1 MSKQDQNRVNLGPAR
16 IKVEDS
22 IYDAVDQGIVGTT
35 TTVTAPVDT
44 GFVPIGP
51 SGDLITPPVLAP
63 VTGYPIYATDIAF
76 NDGTS
81 TYPYLTPQTPWNI
94 LDLSGLG
101 SFTNAL
107 VVNTSYNGDL
117 AFVNLDNPSQR
128 TTYAGKFRNLPL
140 DFVIRDG
147 LLTHGWLSFVGGT
160 WVGSNV
166 TITINGITQTLAA
179 ATINEYMAAGKS
191 DATHRYFYFG
201 TGWGGNVAYVKV
213 AHTGPLAIEV
223 VGILPFNP
231 FYFDANPKNGVR
243 AVANGVLWIGAQV
256 QGGGPP
262 FAEYAA
268 AIDIATGATTATYNI
283 TSLRSVAESW
293 FGLTT
298 GEAAYLFFTPVGS
311 DYVYDLRII
320 ALDGSITNQNN
331 IITLTSDSLAQYVD
345 IPGTDTMLATNA
357 LSPKT
362 LYQISPAGYQVVGGT
377 PGDIQA
383 PRISD
388 ASPGALRFW
397 GSTVSTTDVALYEFA
412 L

>member
-1 MSKQDQNRVNLGPAR
+1 MSRIDQNRVNLGPAR

-35 TTVTAPVDT
+35 TTVVAPVDT

-51 SGDLITPPVLAP
+51 IGDLITPPVLAP
-63 VTGYPIYATDIAF
+63 VTGYPIYATDINF
-76 NDGTS
+76 LDGTGG
-81 TYPYLTPQTPWNI
+81 YPFLNPATSWSI

-107 VVNTSYNGDL
+107 VVGASYIDL

-128 TTYAGKFRNLPL
+128 TTYAGKYKSGPL

-147 LLTHGWLSFVGGT
+147 LLTHGWLSFVGST
-160 WVGSNV
+160 WVGSDV
-166 TITINGITQTLAA
+166 TITINGTTQTLSA

-201 TGWGGNVAYVKV
+201 SGWGGNVAYARV
-213 AHTGPLAIEV
+213 AHTGSLAIEV
-223 VGILPFNP
+223 VGILFSNP
-231 FYFDANPKNGVR
+231 FAIDANPKTTVR
-243 AVANGVLWIGAQV
+243 AVANGVLWLGAQTS
-256 QGGGPP
+256 GP

-268 AIDIATGATTATYNI
+268 AIDIATGAATAVYTI
-283 TSLRSVAESW
+283 TSFRSAPESW
-293 FGLTT
+293 FGLST
-298 GEAAYLFFTPVGS
+298 GEAAYLFYTTVGS

-320 ALDGSITNQNN
+320 GLDGSITNQSN
-331 IITLTSDSLAQYVD
+331 IITLTSDSLSQYVD
-345 IPGTDTMLATNA
+345 IPGTDTMLATN
-357 LSPKT
+357 SFPPRT

-377 PGDIQA
+377 PGDIQL

-397 GSTVSTTDVALYEFA
+397 GSSVSTTDVALYEFA

>member
-1 MSKQDQNRVNLGPAR
+1 MTKPDQNRVNLGPAR

-35 TTVTAPVDT
+35 TTVVAPVDT

-51 SGDLITPPVLAP
+51 IGDLITPPVLAP
-63 VTGYPIYATDIAF
+63 VTGYPIYATDINF
-76 NDGTS
+76 LDGTGG
-81 TYPYLTPQTPWNI
+81 YPFLNPATSWSI

-101 SFTNAL
+101 SFVNTL
-107 VVNTSYNGDL
+107 VVGASQVDL

-128 TTYAGKFRNLPL
+128 TTYAGKYKGGPL

-147 LLTHGWLSFVGGT
+147 ILTHGWLSFVGST
-160 WVGSNV
+160 WVGSDV
-166 TITINGITQTLAA
+166 TITINGTTQTILAA
-179 ATINEYMAAGKS
+179 TVNEYMAAGKS

-201 TGWGGNVAYVKV
+201 TGWNGNVAYVRV
-213 AHTGPLAIEV
+213 AHTGSLAIEV

-231 FYFDANPKNGVR
+231 FFLDANPKTTVR
-243 AVANGVLWIGAQV
+243 AVANGVLWLGAQTS
-256 QGGGPP
+256 GP

-268 AIDIATGATTATYNI
+268 AIDIATGAATAVYTI
-283 TSLRSVAESW
+283 TSFRSVTESW

-298 GEAAYLFFTPVGS
+298 GEAAYLFPTAVGS

-320 ALDGSITNQNN
+320 GVDGSITNQSN
-331 IITLTSDSLAQYVD
+331 IITLTSDSLSQYVD
-345 IPGTDTMLATNA
+345 IPGTDTMLATNS

-362 LYQISPAGYQVVGGT
+362 LYQISPAGYQIVGGT
-377 PGDIQA
+377 PGDIQL

-397 GSTVSTTDVALYEFA
+397 GSTVSTTGVALYEFA